1 MFRRIL
7 RAIVLAVVVATVA
20 VPVHAQERVDE
31 AAMARIRMEGFQHS
45 HVMETLSW
53 ISDVYGPRLTGSA
66 NYRKAAEWARDR
78 LGEWGLSG
86 ARLDAWGDVGP
97 AWSVQ
102 GFSVEMTEPSYN
114 RLVAYPVAWAPSTE
128 GVVRGTPVLVEISS
142 PADYDRY
149 RGKLAGAI
157 VMLGRPS
164 RPASLFEAPS
174 TRWTAEQL
182 DSMAAITDPGRPGS
196 YREEE
201 DEWLEE
207 LARAQAT
214 MDFLKGE
221 GIAVLLQPSR
231 RDDNVVAVSGIGD
244 IVHARPAFPAF
255 VVSRE
260 QYGRI
265 LRILEKDVPVTLE
278 ISLATRRDDSD
289 GKGYNVVAE
298 IPGSDPALRDQ
309 VVMLGGH
316 FDSWHAGTGAVDN
329 GAGSAVAMEAVRIL
343 QALGVKPRRTVRIAL
358 WGGEEQD
365 YFGSAGYVK
374 AHYGD
379 PMTGQAEPAARE
391 VSAYFNLDNGSGRVR
406 GVYLQGNELVRPIF
420 AAWLAPFRDLGA
432 TTLTASN
439 TGGTDHMSFAAVGI
453 PAFQFIQDP
462 LDYDTRRHH
471 TSLDVYEAA
480 VEEDL
485 QQAAVI
491 MAAFVYDAAM
501 RDEMLP
507 RAGG

>member
-1 MFRRIL
+1 
-7 RAIVLAVVVATVA
+7 
-20 VPVHAQERVDE
+20 
-31 AAMARIRMEGFQHS
+31 
-45 HVMETLSW
+45 
-53 ISDVYGPRLTGSA
+53 
-66 NYRKAAEWARDR
+66 
-78 LGEWGLSG
+78 
-86 ARLDAWGDVGP
+86 
-97 AWSVQ
+97 
-102 GFSVEMTEPSYN
+102 
-114 RLVAYPVAWAPSTE
+114 
-128 GVVRGTPVLVEISS
+128 VLVEISS
-142 PADYDRY
+142 PADYERY
-149 RGKLAGAI
+149 RGRLAGAI

-164 RPASLFEAPS
+164 RPASPFEAPA
-174 TRWTAEQL
+174 TRWTREQL
-182 DSMAAITDPGRPGS
+182 DSLAAVTDPGEPRS

-201 DEWLEE
+201 DEWLQG
-207 LARAQAT
+207 LTRAQAT
-214 MDFLKGE
+214 LDFLKDE

-231 RDDNVVAVSGIGD
+231 LDGNVVAVSGIGD

-255 VVSRE
+255 VVSKE

-265 LRILEKDVPVTLE
+265 LRILDKDVPVTLE
-278 ISLATRRDDSD
+278 ISLTTRLDASD
-289 GKGYNVVAE
+289 GRGYNVVAE
-298 IPGSDPALRDQ
+298 IPGADPALRGQ

-316 FDSWHAGTGAVDN
+316 FDSWHSGTGAVDN

-379 PMTGQAEPAARE
+379 PMAGRSEPEAGKVA
-391 VSAYFNLDNGSGRVR
+391 AYFNLDNGSGRVR

-420 AAWLAPFRDLGA
+420 AAWLAPFRDLDA

-439 TGGTDHMSFAAVGI
+439 TGGTDHMAFAAVGI

-480 VEEDL
+480 VEGDL

-501 RDEMLP
+501 RDQMLP
-507 RAGG
+507 RVGG